1 MSNAGDLAKVSARG
15 GFHLLW
21 GLAASTV
28 ITSIG
33 VIVLARLLSPSDFGL
48 YTIALTI
55 PNLIQNFR
63 DWGTS
68 YAIVKYSAQY
78 HSENQESKVKEIIFS
93 GLVFQTVL
101 GIVLTLITL
110 LISDFLAGS
119 LFQRPDLGYLIQI
132 VSLSLLSGSF
142 VSLVQTKAGTST
154 SAAQA
159 AFIGLEKT
167 EYNSVTLLILSV
179 IRTVLISLFV
189 IIGLGSFGAVVGY
202 TLSLLLTG
210 STSILLISIIYSKFP
225 KKPISEMNILA
236 NIKFMLHYGFP
247 LSIATIVQG
256 FLLQFYLVVLAI
268 FATDSMIG
276 NFSVAT
282 NFVVLITFFATP
294 ITIMLF
300 PAFSKLN
307 HEKDREDLKNV
318 FRFSVKYGAFLVVP
332 VTFLVI
338 CLSEPAV
345 FALFGSQ
352 YSDSPLFLSLL
363 AITYLYSAFG
373 FLSVTNLLNGQG
385 QTRLNLKLTL
395 LMALI
400 GFPLG
405 FVLISQFDVVGLIL
419 TTLIAEVP
427 SIIGGLYWIRKNYG
441 ITIDLFSSVK
451 ILLSSAM
458 SSGLTYVVVTHL
470 GFGSWLSLVVGVAVF
485 VPLYVLASLLTKT
498 VTVADVNN
506 LRDMT
511 KSLGSLHRLIVLV
524 LDFYEKLMVT
534 LKLD

>member
-1 MSNAGDLAKVSARG
+1 MSKAGDMAKVSARG

-78 HSENQESKVKEIIFS
+78 HSENKESKVKEIIFS
-93 GLVFQTVL
+93 GLIFQTVL
-101 GIVLTLITL
+101 GIVLTVVTFL
-110 LISDFLAGS
+110 LSDFLAAS

-142 VSLVQTKAGTST
+142 ISLVQTKAGTST

-159 AFIGLEKT
+159 AFVGLEKM
-167 EYNSVTLLILSV
+167 EYNSVTLLILSI
-179 IRTVLISLFV
+179 IRTVLTSVFV

-202 TLSLLLTG
+202 TLSLLLAG
-210 STSILLISIIYSKFP
+210 STSVLLISVIYSELP
-225 KKPISEMNILA
+225 KKPISELKILS

-256 FLLQFYLVVLAI
+256 LLLQFYLVVLAV
-268 FATDSMIG
+268 FASDAVIG

-294 ITIMLF
+294 VTTMLF
-300 PAFSKLN
+300 PAFSKLSA
-307 HEKDREDLKNV
+307 EKDGEDLRNI

-338 CLSEPAV
+338 CLSQPAV
-345 FALFGSQ
+345 FVLFGSQ
-352 YSDSPLFLSLL
+352 YSSSPLFLSLL

-395 LMALI
+395 LMGLI

-405 FVLISQFDVVGLIL
+405 FVLISQFEVIGLIL
-419 TTLIAEVP
+419 TILIAEIP
-427 SIIGGLYWIRKNYG
+427 SMIVGLYWIRKNYG
-441 ITIDLFSSVK
+441 ITIDGLSSVK
-451 ILLSSAM
+451 ILLSSAVA
-458 SSGLTYVVVTHL
+458 SSLTYVVVTHL
-470 GFGSWLSLVVGVAVF
+470 AFDSWITLVVGVTIF
-485 VPLYVLASLLTKT
+485 VPLYVLASLLTRT
-498 VTVADVNN
+498 VTLADVNN

-511 KSLGSLHRLIVLV
+511 KSLGLLHRVFVLV
-524 LDFYEKLMVT
+524 LDFYEKLMVV
-534 LKLD
+534 LKLE